1 VSDPTEIIPGVRPGY
16 LTGDVPPIGGE
27 IRARIED
34 FLVDEEPLY
43 QPSGEGEH
51 IYLFVEK
58 RGRSTHQAVDAL
70 ARHFG
75 VERRAVGYAGLKDTR
90 AITRQV
96 FSVHTPGKSFKDY
109 PDFGDEHMS
118 VLWAD
123 MHTNKLRVGH
133 LRGNRFSIRIRGV
146 RAVDARS
153 ALRVVDRLEREGVPN
168 LLGEQRFGARANNH
182 EVARL
187 DLLERYGEMLDA
199 LIGPGETEPEG
210 DQLGAAREAY
220 ARGDY
225 AGALAQTP
233 RYFEAESAALRTLA
247 KGGDAAKAV
256 RAIPSRDR
264 QFWMNA
270 LQSFVFNK
278 VVSERLAAGT
288 LGAVVPGDLAWKHD
302 NGAVFAVDEATGA
315 DAETKARAARFE
327 ISPSG
332 PIWGPKMTLASGE
345 TDRVEVEALAG
356 TGVTIEHIAAWE
368 KRTKTPAPG
377 ARRPLRIPLLDPD
390 VEGGADEHGEYVRVA
405 FELPAGSYA
414 TVVLREIMK
423 PERANA
429 SVAPA

>member
-1 VSDPTEIIPGVRPGY
+1 
-16 LTGDVPPIGGE
+16 
-27 IRARIED
+27 
-34 FLVDEEPLY
+34 
-43 QPSGEGEH
+43 
-51 IYLFVEK
+51 
-58 RGRSTHQAVDAL
+58 
-70 ARHFG
+70 
-75 VERRAVGYAGLKDTR
+75 
-90 AITRQV
+90 
-96 FSVHTPGKSFKDY
+96 
-109 PDFGDEHMS
+109 
-118 VLWAD
+118 
-123 MHTNKLRVGH
+123 
-133 LRGNRFSIRIRGV
+133 
-146 RAVDARS
+146 
-153 ALRVVDRLEREGVPN
+153 
-168 LLGEQRFGARANNH
+168 
-182 EVARL
+182 
-187 DLLERYGEMLDA
+187 
-199 LIGPGETEPEG
+199 
-210 DQLGAAREAY
+210 
-220 ARGDY
+220 
-225 AGALAQTP
+225 
-233 RYFEAESAALRTLA
+233 
-247 KGGDAAKAV
+247 
-256 RAIPSRDR
+256 
-264 QFWMNA
+264 MNA

-368 KRTKTPAPG
+368 KRTRCPAPG

>member
-1 VSDPTEIIPGVRPGY
+1 MNDPTEIIPGVRPGY

-43 QPSGEGEH
+43 QPCGEGEH
-51 IYLFVEK
+51 IYLLVEK

-70 ARHFG
+70 AKHFG

-96 FSVHTPGKSFKDY
+96 FSVHTPGKSFEDF

-146 RAVDARS
+146 RAVDARA

-182 EVARL
+182 ELARL
-187 DLLERYGEMLDA
+187 DALNKHGEMLDT
-199 LIGPGETEPEG
+199 LLGPGESDPG
-210 DQLGAAREAY
+210 DDRLRGARDAY

-225 AGALAQTP
+225 AEALAQTP
-233 RYFEAESAALRTLA
+233 RHFEAESAALRTLV
-247 KGGDAAKAV
+247 KGGNANKAV

-270 LQSFVFNK
+270 FQSFVFNA
-278 VVSERLAAGT
+278 VVSDRLASGT
-288 LGAVVPGDLAWKHD
+288 LGAIVPGDLAWKHD
-302 NGAVFAVDEATGA
+302 NGAVFAVDDATSA
-315 DAETKARAARFE
+315 DPATRARAASLE

-332 PIWGPKMTLASGE
+332 PIWGPKMTRAGGAV
-345 TDRVEVEALAG
+345 DQIEVDALAA
-356 TGVTIEHIAAWE
+356 TGVTTDDIAAWE
-368 KRTKTPAPG
+368 KRTRAPAPG

-423 PERANA
+423 PEAA
-429 SVAPA
+429 LSAAAQA